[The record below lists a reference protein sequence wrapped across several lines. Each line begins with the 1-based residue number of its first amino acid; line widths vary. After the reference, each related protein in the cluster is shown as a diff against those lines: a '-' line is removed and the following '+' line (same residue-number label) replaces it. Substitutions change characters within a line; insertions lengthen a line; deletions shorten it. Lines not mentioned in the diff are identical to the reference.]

1 MERWTKTEM
10 PRRDW
15 TQGVYRGKGRSDSRL
30 NGCVLCGDPTGDL
43 VISSCRRVLLFLVF
57 SLTPL
62 FTMSFNIDALRSV
75 LTDPVRTIASSNA
88 CTAAAT
94 QVDNAARHVA
104 LQMNTR

>member
-1 MERWTKTEM
+1 
-10 PRRDW
+10 
-15 TQGVYRGKGRSDSRL
+15 
-30 NGCVLCGDPTGDL
+30 
-43 VISSCRRVLLFLVF
+43 
-57 SLTPL
+57 
-62 FTMSFNIDALRSV
+62 MSFNIDALRSV